1 MMETILFFLTAAVVL
16 TALTYTPVLGTYLS
30 LFQTMVHENG
40 HAFMALATGGKVRSI
55 SLFYTREG
63 LAETGHKGKL
73 GQALTTFAGYPFA
86 SGMALLYSW
95 VFTSGWYSGL
105 MIALVALFIWNTL
118 LWVRNPAGIIWG
130 LAASGGGLYLLI
142 ENMVMLMM
150 WIMFI
155 LGVLLV
161 IQSVRSAWII
171 LQRSLQMP
179 GDAGDATGMHRVSRI
194 PAQVWGVLF
203 FTLALA
209 AAWFSAGFWLQWD
222 SSILIQGENA

>member
-1 MMETILFFLTAAVVL
+1 MIETAVFFLTTAVVL
-16 TALTYTPVLGTYLS
+16 TALTYTPVVGTYLS
-30 LFQTMVHENG
+30 LFQTLVHENG

-95 VFTSGWYSGL
+95 IFTSGWYSGL
-105 MIALVALFIWNTL
+105 MLGLVGLFIWNTL
-118 LWVRNPAGIIWG
+118 FWVRNPAGIIWG
-130 LAASGGGLYLLI
+130 LAASAGGLYVLI
-142 ENMVMLMM
+142 ENMEILKI

-155 LGVLLV
+155 LGVLLLT
-161 IQSVRSAWII
+161 QSVRSAWII
-171 LQRSLQMP
+171 LQRSLRMP
-179 GDAGDATGMHRVSRI
+179 GDAGDATGMHRVSRV
-194 PAQVWGVLF
+194 PSQAWGVLF
-203 FTLALA
+203 FAMALA

-222 SSILIQGENA
+222 SSVLIQRGNA